1 MIKVKERMYDTRA
14 IRRPIVLLQACFC
27 LFLGEIKDQTNCVG
41 NSTYLSMAECIAGL
55 SPKGAGRENKLDDM
69 SCNVDEDK

>member
-27 LFLGEIKDQTNCVG
+27 LFLRDTTDDNDCIVNQ
-41 NSTYLSMAECIAGL
+41 TYLSIEECIAGL
-55 SPKGAGRENKLDDM
+55 SPKGAGRENKLDDI
-69 SCNVDEDK
+69 SCE

>member
-1 MIKVKERMYDTRA
+1 MIKVKARMYDTRA

-27 LFLGEIKDQTNCVG
+27 LFLGDINDDKDCFVHQ
-41 NSTYLSMAECIAGL
+41 TYLSMIGCIAGL

-69 SCNVDEDK
+69 PCESI